1 MRPASFSSAA
11 LRQHLRQHKIATLDE
26 LKSALG
32 TRVDVTVFRKLQP
45 LDYLTSYSHR
55 GRYYTLREIVAF
67 NDDGL
72 WLYQAVGFSRYGTLL
87 GTAEALVNR
96 SPQGCFAEELA
107 QTLQVEVHDALRH
120 LVERGRISR
129 QLVSGLYLY
138 ASAES
143 GMRRRQVLARHAAQA
158 VPLLTDA
165 SRLQLS
171 PHELQTA
178 ILLFYS
184 LLDEKQ
190 RRLYAALESLKL
202 GHGGDRQLAD
212 FLGLDP
218 HTIARGR
225 QELLSRQVESGRVR
239 KIGGGRKPLEKKRP
253 N

>member
-1 MRPASFSSAA
+1 MRPAAFSSRA
-11 LRQHLRQHKIATLDE
+11 LRQHLRQYQIATLDE

-32 TRVDVTVFRKLQP
+32 TSVGITVFRKLQP
-45 LDYLTSYSHR
+45 LGYLTSYSHR

-72 WLYQAVGFSRYGTLL
+72 WFHQAVCFSRYGTLL
-87 GTAEALVNR
+87 ATAEAFVNR
-96 SPQGCFAEELA
+96 SPKGYFAEELA

-120 LVERGRISR
+120 LVERGQISR
-129 QLVSGLYLY
+129 QLLSGLYLY
-138 ASAES
+138 ASAEP
-143 GMRRRQVLARHAAQA
+143 GRRRRQVLTRHTAQA
-158 VPLLTDA
+158 VPLLTEA
-165 SRLQLS
+165 ARLQLS
-171 PHELQTA
+171 PQELKTA

-225 QELLSRQVESGRVR
+225 QELLNREVELSRVR
-239 KIGGGRKPLEKKRP
+239 KIGGGRKALEKKRP